1 MNDVQ
6 PCQAS
11 AEVGSLADASNDE
24 RLVLS
29 SILSGKYPEVMTD
42 ARRTLYPQDFNNSGY
57 RWIFYICRTLHDEG
71 CPINL
76 SAVVL
81 RAGQLSAQDG
91 ACGMALLAAEYS
103 REVLGDEPTRC
114 ASEPIAS
121 GSVLEVIGDPKAFD
135 PLTSAAL
142 DRPFF
147 DHAMMRVRDAA
158 LRRHWI
164 AALADFTGE
173 VQKSRLS
180 VQEVTRKCIARLAR
194 IATKNR
200 TDDIVSDSTEV
211 LNELM
216 GRMREGMGD
225 GETVLERIC
234 KPRERCLRV
243 FAGNE
248 RACVWP
254 FVLSIARQIASG
266 PGDRPGVLIFSLR
279 ADRHNIAAALIA
291 ADGVPSLDA
300 NAPHT
305 LPEADFDAFEEAAKR
320 FKNLRL
326 RIVDWPL
333 IGIDEL
339 CTIAQ
344 SEIQMREGRLGL
356 IVVRGLGDR
365 LLRPD
370 QVGQRTVLAG
380 YIEKLR
386 NLAYNFRVPVFATV
400 TLPHQGDDTRKPIPV
415 DLDGKGH
422 VADMAT
428 SLVLLHPMRTEKDT
442 DGWHTVE
449 LNLAKDE
456 YFCTG
461 SISVEIHQTK
471 LQVRQY
477 SRE

>member
-158 LRRHWI
+158 LRRVKDSSTRPSRSI
-164 AALADFTGE
+164 TGW
-173 VQKSRLS
+173 VRSM
-180 VQEVTRKCIARLAR
+180 RKVLDGPLAR
-194 IATKNR
+194 
-200 TDDIVSDSTEV
+200 
-211 LNELM
+211 
-216 GRMREGMGD
+216 
-225 GETVLERIC
+225 TVRFHD
-234 KPRERCLRV
+234 PARV
-243 FAGNE
+243 
-248 RACVWP
+248 
-254 FVLSIARQIASG
+254 AS
-266 PGDRPGVLIFSLR
+266 
-279 ADRHNIAAALIA
+279 
-291 ADGVPSLDA
+291 PSPA
-300 NAPHT
+300 
-305 LPEADFDAFEEAAKR
+305 
-320 FKNLRL
+320 
-326 RIVDWPL
+326 
-333 IGIDEL
+333 
-339 CTIAQ
+339 
-344 SEIQMREGRLGL
+344 
-356 IVVRGLGDR
+356 
-365 LLRPD
+365 
-370 QVGQRTVLAG
+370 
-380 YIEKLR
+380 
-386 NLAYNFRVPVFATV
+386 
-400 TLPHQGDDTRKPIPV
+400 
-415 DLDGKGH
+415 
-422 VADMAT
+422 
-428 SLVLLHPMRTEKDT
+428 
-442 DGWHTVE
+442 
-449 LNLAKDE
+449 
-456 YFCTG
+456 
-461 SISVEIHQTK
+461 
-471 LQVRQY
+471 
-477 SRE
+477 